1 MPSAVDPAA
10 TLLDDDAVPEHLP
23 DAEGAAT
30 VTRPRPNGRGELSG
44 APTHGGEGG
53 GSSDVTPP
61 EEAQPGRVLA
71 DRYRLVERLG
81 EGAHG
86 EVWIADDLVLREPLA
101 LKWMRSSSGASLPRI
116 RREITT
122 LRMLRIPGVVR
133 LFDDGIEDGRPF
145 LVMERVKGRP
155 FPGDAAPCPESPGR
169 FPWAAIADTTL
180 ALLEVLSRVHAAG
193 VVHRDLKPDN
203 ILVDDAGRP
212 TVLDFGISLWHDP
225 DPRGGAGSG
234 QIVGTPHYLA
244 PEQIF
249 GRAVDARADLYAVGV
264 MLYEA
269 LTGRPPHEAPDVP
282 SLLRARLANP
292 TRPVRE
298 LIPDV
303 PAIVGEVVDRL
314 LSVRAEGRF
323 RSAPDVL
330 AALRGAA
337 HAAGTALALPWLGS
351 RRPIDAVLGAAAS
364 ARSMDVIGPPGSGR
378 SRCLREAAE
387 ALQQEGR
394 RVLWLEPAPL
404 ASLHATYEAR
414 EDGAALDL
422 AEAAAGVEARLR
434 AALAE
439 GVVVFADDADR
450 LDPCAGAVLDSCRA
464 ARGTIVRA
472 LLSLPPGARPEDIAV
487 LEPLDEAALRPLFA
501 GPDRLFHFRE
511 DAAWLLRGRTEGRP
525 ALVEAEVT
533 LWTRLG
539 LARWDGTVLAVDRD
553 SLTRLAASPLKG
565 LPALATP
572 TEIEREPHLEEL
584 SARREEVHLAMAEA
598 LQPGQE
604 GRLFYLLAADR
615 TREAAREAVA
625 LSRRRAREGD
635 LGGATAALSEGLR
648 AVRQQGGSGEWAEE
662 EERILGEWVKVA
674 FEEGTPHAM
683 DRALYELSR
692 ARAGGPE
699 VQRLESLMRCIH
711 KASGANALHAL
722 ESADE
727 IEPFDD
733 AELERARHWAR
744 VAVAVTRTSP
754 AMIAELLEDVAAWAA
769 RSGDPLSRLSLAE
782 GRARLCYGQ
791 GRFEEA
797 AALHA
802 EAAAGEPWLIGRI
815 AATLRVASSLLEAFR
830 HREAAERAAEAR
842 ELAARCRDAFRE
854 GRAEWLLR
862 AAKYRMGEAGTPD
875 LELVDAVARVGVPD
889 LEALVCLNEAAVAF
903 REGELVLAVELAVRA
918 AKEWK
923 ALNRPGG
930 PLLARALALACG
942 APAEAGEVEA
952 LSDKAAACRIPGIG
966 IQVLGLLGRAFPGA
980 RPRWQKVVPGLAGM
994 IPREHWGERVDVL
1007 SVAEALEGAVGNL
1020 DRGAP
1025 LPDK

>member
-10 TLLDDDAVPEHLP
+10 TLLEDDAVHERLPE
-23 DAEGAAT
+23 AEGAAT
-30 VTRPRPNGRGELSG
+30 FTRPLQNTRGELSG
-44 APTHGGEGG
+44 ARTRGGDDGDGEDGG
-53 GSSDVTPP
+53 GATPP
-61 EEAQPGRVLA
+61 EETQPGRILA

-86 EVWIADDLVLREPLA
+86 EVWTVDDLVLREPLA

-133 LFDDGIEDGRPF
+133 LFDDGLEDGRPF

-155 FPGDAAPCPESPGR
+155 FPGDAARCPGSPQR
-169 FPWAAIADTTL
+169 FSWAAIADTTL

-203 ILVDDAGRP
+203 ILVDAAGRP

-225 DPRGGAGSG
+225 DRGAGSG

-249 GRAVDARADLYAVGV
+249 GRFVDARADLYAVGV

-269 LTGRPPHEAPDVP
+269 LTGRPPHEAPDVR

-298 LIPDV
+298 LAPDIP
-303 PAIVGEVVDRL
+303 ATVGEVVDRL

-337 HAAGTALALPWLGS
+337 HAAGTAPTLPWLGS

-364 ARSMDVIGPPGSGR
+364 ARSIDVVGPSGSGR

-387 ALQQEGR
+387 ALQEQDR
-394 RVLWLEPAPL
+394 RVIWLEPAHAPL
-404 ASLHATYEAR
+404 ASLRAMSGAP
-414 EDGAALDL
+414 EDTAASEP
-422 AEAAAGVEARLR
+422 AEAAARVEARLR

-439 GVVVFADDADR
+439 GAIVFADDAER
-450 LDPCAGAVLDSCRA
+450 LDPVSAAVLDSCRA

-472 LLSLPPGARPEDIAV
+472 LLSPPPGAGPEDIAE
-487 LEPLDEAALRPLFA
+487 LSPLDEAALRLLFA

-511 DAAWLLRGRTEGRP
+511 DAARLLRARTEGRP

-539 LARWDGTVLAVDRD
+539 LARWAGAVLAVDRD
-553 SLTRLAASPLKG
+553 SLSRMTTSPLKRS
-565 LPALATP
+565 PARATS
-572 TEIEREPHLEEL
+572 TEPAREPHIEEL
-584 SARREEVHLAMAEA
+584 SVRREEVHVGMAEA

-604 GRLFYLLAADR
+604 GRLFHLLAADR
-615 TREAAREAVA
+615 TREAAREAVV

-648 AVRQQGGSGEWAEE
+648 AVRRQGGGEWADE

-674 FEEGTPHAM
+674 FEEGTPYAI

-692 ARAGGPE
+692 ARDGRPE
-699 VQRLESLMRCIH
+699 VRRLENLLRCIH
-711 KASGANALHAL
+711 KAWGADALHAL

-727 IEPFDD
+727 IAPFED
-733 AELERARHWAR
+733 AELERVRHWAR
-744 VAVAVTRTSP
+744 VAAAVTRASP
-754 AMIAELLEDVAAWAA
+754 AMIEELLEDVAAWAA
-769 RSGDPLSRLSLAE
+769 RSGDPISQLSLAE
-782 GRARLCYGQ
+782 GRARLRYGQ

-797 AALHA
+797 AALSA
-802 EAAAGEPWLIGRI
+802 EAAERAPWLIGRI
-815 AATLRVASSLLEAFR
+815 AATLRVATALLEAFR
-830 HREAAERAAEAR
+830 HRESAERAAEAR
-842 ELAARCRDAFRE
+842 ELAARCRDVWRE

-862 AAKYRMGEAGTPD
+862 AAKYRMGEAGAPD
-875 LELVDAVARVGVPD
+875 LELVDAVARVGVPE
-889 LEALVCLNEAAVAF
+889 LEALVYLNEAAVAF
-903 REGELVLAVELAVRA
+903 REGELALAVELAGRSE
-918 AKEWK
+918 KEWK

-942 APAEAGEVEA
+942 ARAEAGEVEA

-966 IQVLGLLGRAFPGA
+966 IQVLGLLGRAFPEA
-980 RPRWQKVVPGLAGM
+980 RPRWQEAVPRLAGM

-1007 SVAEALEGAVGNL
+1007 SVAEALAGAVG
-1020 DRGAP
+1020 DIAEGVYT
-1025 LPDK
+1025 